1 VASARAGDR
10 WYGSRVTGGVGM
22 EFLLLG
28 PLEVRDGDRALPI
41 VGARQ
46 RGLLA
51 VLLLHAN
58 EVVSTDRLIE
68 DVWRGEPPDT
78 ADNALQRQVSRL
90 RHVLQPAD
98 GTGQPL
104 LTRAP
109 GYVLNISPDALD
121 LERFRRIVDEARRAR
136 GIDPSAAASLLRQA
150 LALWRGQ
157 PLADFAFEPFAQV
170 EVARLEEMRIAAL
183 EDLAEADLAAGAHD
197 ALVAEIEALV
207 AEHPLRER
215 LRGHLM
221 LALYRSGRQADA
233 LRVYREGRT
242 TLVEELGIEPGPEL
256 RALEKAILV
265 HDAALILAPPART
278 ARRVVSLALG
288 DRVMCPILVGR
299 SEPFALLVSALG
311 RARAGDGRVA
321 VLSGDAGAGKTR
333 LARELAEHA
342 AAEGLTVLAGACSE
356 TELSLPYLP
365 LVEAIG
371 GGLADADPHQLR
383 AALGP
388 AATELGALFPQLA
401 AGAPSAAP
409 PARAEQA
416 KLRLFEAMV
425 SLLLTLSTDAGL
437 LLVLDDMQ
445 WAEGSTLELTEY
457 LARRLRSSRTLLLL
471 TLRTAE
477 VDRSHPLMVSF
488 ERWQRSGRADLIEVT
503 PLDHVDVTDMVEA
516 ILGPNTSAPNLGEVL
531 HARSDG
537 NPYVVEELLKDA
549 LDHGDLIRTK
559 EDAWESRPSGELRLP
574 RSVADNVLRRVDR
587 LGDEH
592 AEALRAAAV
601 LGRTFSFP
609 ALLTL
614 VGRPEQAV
622 RGALDHCVRR
632 QLLDEDD
639 RGDTY
644 RFRHALTWEAVYTD
658 LLPSRRRRL
667 HAHAADALR
676 ALPGQP
682 PVAIAH
688 HLLEGGRGQ
697 EAVEVCI
704 AAAAEA
710 TRHHAHA
717 DAAQLYARAFEH
729 AGDDGTRG
737 RLLCLW
743 GEAGHRAGDAAS
755 AEERLERGVA
765 LLVQH
770 GDHLEAARHRL
781 SLGRCCWERSQHQR
795 ARREYE
801 LARQALE
808 VSGPSPELATAYV
821 RLSSLHTYQ
830 LEYDDAE
837 ELAVRAAD
845 IAELVD
851 SASARVAA
859 ALWLGSAQCDQGH
872 LDEGLVHLRRAF
884 DEATALEL
892 HDLAAQALSNTLS
905 VLESYGRVAE
915 CGLLLELYRERRPDP
930 WTEMMAAYYAGWLH
944 LWAAELET
952 AAAAIEHLNRLADQY
967 GTRTPL
973 SWGRGV
979 LSVILSELGR
989 FDEAW
994 PLVPTLDDDLE
1005 RQELAEQWW
1014 EILRFRLATQDV
1026 AGALEVAERVLPS
1039 AWWAA
1044 GTALPDAAVEALLAA
1059 GREDDAGRL
1068 VDDVG
1073 AQPRG
1078 RMNTAHLHRSRG
1090 RLALARGDSAAAT
1103 HHLADAVDG
1112 FRVGGYRLEVLRT
1125 QLVQAQSLAN
1135 DGKPAEAA
1143 AAIRQLVADSTSCG
1157 AATIAASAGAMMR
1170 AM

>member
-1 VASARAGDR
+1 
-10 WYGSRVTGGVGM
+10 M

-28 PLEVRDGDRALPI
+28 PLEVRDGNRTVPI
-41 VGARQ
+41 EGARQ

-90 RHVLQPAD
+90 RHVLEPSD
-98 GTGQPL
+98 GDSHPL
-104 LTRAP
+104 VTRAP
-109 GYVLNISPDALD
+109 GYMLRISPDTLD
-121 LERFRRIVDEARRAR
+121 LERFRRLVDEARRTR
-136 GIDPSAAASLLRQA
+136 GIDPGAAASLLREA

-157 PLADFAFEPFAQV
+157 ALADFAFEPFAQV
-170 EVARLEEMRIAAL
+170 EVARLDEMRVAAL
-183 EDLAEADLAAGAHD
+183 EDLIEAELATGARD
-197 ALVAEIEALV
+197 AQVAEIEALV

-215 LRGHLM
+215 LRCHLM

-233 LRVYREGRT
+233 LRVYREGRAI
-242 TLVEELGIEPGPEL
+242 LVEELGIEPGPEL

-265 HDAALILAPPART
+265 HDASLILNRPPSQRT
-278 ARRVVSLALG
+278 AGTAARLALG
-288 DRVMCPILVGR
+288 DRVLCPVLVGR
-299 SEPFALLVSALG
+299 SQPFATLVAALARTSAG
-311 RARAGDGRVA
+311 EGRVA
-321 VLSGDAGAGKTR
+321 LLAGDAGAGKTR

-342 AAEGLTVLAGACSE
+342 TATGVSVLAGACSE

-365 LVEAIG
+365 FVEAIG
-371 GGLADADPHQLR
+371 GALADADRDMLR

-388 AATELGALFPQLA
+388 AAAELGALFPQLA
-401 AGAPSAAP
+401 AGRSSAVPSAV
-409 PARAEQA
+409 AEQA

-425 SLLLTLSTDAGL
+425 SLVLALSTDAGL
-437 LLVLDDMQ
+437 LLILDDMQ
-445 WAEGSTLELTEY
+445 WAERSTLELAEY
-457 LARRLRSSRTLLLL
+457 LVRRLRSSRTLLLF
-471 TLRTAE
+471 TFRTPE
-477 VDRSHPLMVSF
+477 VGRGHPLMVSF
-488 ERWQRSGRADLIEVT
+488 ERWRRSGGADLIEVT
-503 PLDHVDVTDMVEA
+503 PLDRADVAAMVQA
-516 ILGPNTSAPNLGEVL
+516 ILGPNASVSDVGDML

-549 LDHGDLIRTK
+549 LDHGDLIRGSA
-559 EDAWESRPSGELRLP
+559 DAWESRPAERRLP
-574 RSVADNVLRRVDR
+574 RTVADTVLRRVDR
-587 LGDEH
+587 LSDEH

-601 LGRTFSFP
+601 LGRTFSFA
-609 ALLTL
+609 ALVSITE
-614 VGRPEQAV
+614 RPDAAV

-639 RGDTY
+639 GGDSY
-644 RFRHALTWEAVYTD
+644 HFRHALTWEAIYSD
-658 LLPSRRRRL
+658 LLPSRRRSL
-667 HAHAADALR
+667 HARAADALR
-676 ALPGQP
+676 AVPGQP
-682 PVAIAH
+682 LVAVAH
-688 HLLEGGRGQ
+688 HLLEGGRGH
-697 EAVEVCI
+697 EAVAVCI
-704 AAAAEA
+704 DAAGEA
-710 TRHHAHA
+710 TRRHAHA
-717 DAAQLYARAFEH
+717 DAAQLYARAIEY
-729 AGDDGTRG
+729 AADGTERG

-743 GEAGHRAGDAAS
+743 GEAGHRAGDAAM

-765 LLVQH
+765 MLDQS

-781 SLGRCCWERSQHQR
+781 SLGRCRWERSQHQR
-795 ARREYE
+795 ARSEYE

-808 VSGPSPELATAYV
+808 VAGPSEELATAYV

-830 LEYDDAE
+830 FEFAEAE
-837 ELAVRAAD
+837 ELAARAAD
-845 IAELVD
+845 IAVQAD
-851 SASARVAA
+851 ATSARIAA
-859 ALWLGSAQCDQGH
+859 ALWLGSAQCDQGR

-892 HDLAAQALSNTLS
+892 HDLAGHALSNTLS

-915 CGLLLELYRERRPDP
+915 CGPLLDLYRKHRQDP
-930 WTEMMAAYYAGWLH
+930 WTEMMVAYYAGWLH

-952 AAAAIEHLNRLADQY
+952 AAAAIAQLNQLADRY

-989 FDEAW
+989 FDEAG
-994 PLVPTLDDDLE
+994 PLVPVLDDHLE

-1026 AGALEVAERVLPS
+1026 GGALEVAERVLPS

-1044 GTALPDAAVEALLAA
+1044 GTSLPDAAVEALLAA
-1059 GREDDAGRL
+1059 GRDDDAARL

-1078 RMNTAHLHRSRG
+1078 RMNAALLHRSRG
-1090 RLALARGDSAAAT
+1090 RLALARGDAATAAGHLAAAT
-1103 HHLADAVDG
+1103 DA

-1125 QLVQAQSLAN
+1125 QLLQAQTLAMA
-1135 DGKPAEAA
+1135 GQGAQARIA
-1143 AAIRQLVADSTSCG
+1143 YQRLVADSTACG
-1157 AATIAASAGAMMR
+1157 ALTIAALAATPVEAAPAGR
-1170 AM
+1170 AKKALN

>member
-1 VASARAGDR
+1 
-10 WYGSRVTGGVGM
+10 M

-28 PLEVRDGDRALPI
+28 PLEVRDRDRTVPI

-46 RGLLA
+46 RGLLG

-78 ADNALQRQVSRL
+78 ADNALQRHVSRL

-98 GTGQPL
+98 GDGELL

-109 GYVLNISPDALD
+109 GYMLRISPDALD
-121 LERFRRIVDEARRAR
+121 LERFRRLVDEARHAR
-136 GIDPSAAASLLRQA
+136 NTDAAAAAALLRQA

-170 EVARLEEMRIAAL
+170 EVARLEELHIAAL
-183 EDLAEADLAAGAHD
+183 EDLIDAELAAGAND
-197 ALVAEIEALV
+197 AVLAETQALVAK
-207 AEHPLRER
+207 HPLRER
-215 LRGHLM
+215 LRCHLM

-233 LRVYREGRT
+233 LRVYREGRA

-265 HDAALILAPPART
+265 QDPSLILSRPAAPQRT
-278 ARRVVSLALG
+278 ARRAGGLALG
-288 DRVMCPILVGR
+288 DRAVCPLLVGR
-299 SEPFALLVSALG
+299 SRLFSDLVSVLG
-311 RARAGDGRVA
+311 RAREGDGRVA
-321 VLSGDAGAGKTR
+321 LLAGDAGAGKTR
-333 LARELAEHA
+333 LARELADHA
-342 AAEGLTVLAGACSE
+342 TASGMTVLAGACSE
-356 TELSLPYLP
+356 IDLSVPYLP
-365 LVEAIG
+365 FVEAIS
-371 GGLADADPHQLR
+371 GGLAEADLDQLR
-383 AALGP
+383 AVLGP
-388 AATELGALFPQLA
+388 AAAELGELFPQLA
-401 AGAPSAAP
+401 AGTAVAAAP
-409 PARAEQA
+409 ARQEQA

-425 SLLLTLSTDAGL
+425 SLLLALATDAGL

-445 WAEGSTLELTEY
+445 WAERSTLELAEY

-471 TLRTAE
+471 TVRTAE
-477 VDRSHPLMVSF
+477 VDRSHALMVSF
-488 ERWQRSGRADLIEVT
+488 ERWRRSGRADLIEVT
-503 PLDHVDVTDMVEA
+503 PLETADVTAMVQA
-516 ILGPNTSAPNLGEVL
+516 ILGPNASGSDLGEVL

-537 NPYVVEELLKDA
+537 NPYVVEELLQDA
-549 LDHGDLIRTK
+549 LDHGELVRT
-559 EDAWESRPSGELRLP
+559 EADVWESRQSGELRLP

-587 LGDEH
+587 LGEEH
-592 AEALRAAAV
+592 AETLRAAAV

-609 ALLTL
+609 ALVTL

-667 HAHAADALR
+667 HALAVDALR

-682 PVAIAH
+682 LVAIAH
-688 HLLEGGRGQ
+688 HLLEGGRGR
-697 EAVEVCI
+697 EAVSVCI

-710 TRHHAHA
+710 MRHHAPA
-717 DAAQLYARAFEH
+717 DAAQLYARAIEH
-729 AGDDGTRG
+729 ATDGVERG

-743 GEAGHRAGDAAS
+743 GEAAHRAGDAAG

-765 LLVQH
+765 MLDQH
-770 GDHLEAARHRL
+770 GDHLDAARHRL
-781 SLGRCCWERSQHQR
+781 SLGRCLWERSQHQR
-795 ARREYE
+795 ARSEYE

-808 VSGPSPELATAYV
+808 AAGPSEELATAYV

-830 LEYDDAE
+830 LEFAE
-837 ELAVRAAD
+837 AETLAARAAD
-845 IAELVD
+845 CAEQAD
-851 SASARVAA
+851 ATSARIAA
-859 ALWLGSAQCDQGH
+859 ALWLGSAQCDQGQ
-872 LDEGLVHLRRAF
+872 LDEGLVNLRRAF

-892 HDLAAQALSNTLS
+892 HDLAAHALSNTLS

-915 CGLLLELYRERRPDP
+915 CGPLLELYRERKQDP

-952 AAAAIEHLNRLADQY
+952 AAADIEQLNRLADQF

-989 FDEAW
+989 FDEARSV
-994 PLVPTLDDDLE
+994 VPELDDDLE

-1026 AGALEVAERVLPS
+1026 DGALEVAERVLPA

-1044 GTALPDAAVEALLAA
+1044 GTSLPDAAVEALLVG
-1059 GREDDAGRL
+1059 GRDDDATRL
-1068 VDDVG
+1068 VDDV
-1073 AQPRG
+1073 ASQPRG
-1078 RMNTAHLHRSRG
+1078 RMNAAHLHRSRG
-1090 RLALARGDSAAAT
+1090 RIALARGDAAT
-1103 HHLADAVDG
+1103 ATRDLAAAVDG

-1125 QLVQAQSLAN
+1125 QLLQAQSLSMA
-1135 DGKPAEAA
+1135 GELTEAGTA
-1143 AAIRQLVADSTSCG
+1143 VRQLVADSTACG
-1157 AATIAASAGAMMR
+1157 ALTIAGFAATLAER
-1170 AM
+1170 APRGRTGKR

>member
-1 VASARAGDR
+1 
-10 WYGSRVTGGVGM
+10 M

-28 PLEVRDGDRALPI
+28 PLEVRDKDRILPI

-98 GTGQPL
+98 GDQHLL

-109 GYVLNISPDALD
+109 GYMLRISPDSLD
-121 LERFRRIVDEARRAR
+121 LERFRRLVDEARRTRDGHPA
-136 GIDPSAAASLLRQA
+136 AAASLLRQA
-150 LALWRGQ
+150 LALWRGP
-157 PLADFAFEPFAQV
+157 PLADFVFEPFAQV
-170 EVARLEEMRIAAL
+170 EVARLEEMRVAAL
-183 EDLAEADLAAGAHD
+183 EDVVESDLAAGTQGAG
-197 ALVAEIEALV
+197 VAEIEALV

-233 LRVYREGRT
+233 LRVYREGRA
-242 TLVEELGIEPGPEL
+242 TLVDELGIDPGPEL

-265 HDAALILAPPART
+265 HDPSLTVSRPRPAQRT
-278 ARRVVSLALG
+278 ARRAAGIALG
-288 DRVMCPILVGR
+288 DRVACPVLVGR
-299 SEPFALLVSALG
+299 SRPFADLVSALG
-311 RARAGDGRVA
+311 RACDGEGRVCLLA
-321 VLSGDAGAGKTR
+321 GDAGAGKTR
-333 LARELAEHA
+333 LARELADHA
-342 AAEGLTVLAGACSE
+342 AAAGVSVLAGVCSE

-365 LVEAIG
+365 FVEAIG
-371 GGLADADPHQLR
+371 GALAEADLDQLR
-383 AALGP
+383 ASLGP
-388 AATELGALFPQLA
+388 AAAELGALFPQLA
-401 AGAPSAAP
+401 VGTAAVEP

-416 KLRLFEAMV
+416 KLRLFEAVV
-425 SLLLTLSTDAGL
+425 SLLLALSTDSGL

-457 LARRLRSSRTLLLL
+457 LARRLRTSRSLLLL
-471 TLRTAE
+471 TLRSAE
-477 VDRSHPLMVSF
+477 VDRGHPLMVSF
-488 ERWQRSGRADLIEVT
+488 ERWQRSGRAQLIEVT
-503 PLDHVDVTDMVEA
+503 PLDRADVTAMVQA
-516 ILGPNTSAPNLGEVL
+516 ILGPNASASDLGEVL

-549 LDHGDLIRTK
+549 LDHGDLVRTG
-559 EDAWESRPSGELRLP
+559 EDAWESRPSQELRLP

-592 AEALRAAAV
+592 AESLRAAAV

-609 ALLTL
+609 ALVILAE
-614 VGRPEQAV
+614 RPEQAV

-658 LLPSRRRRL
+658 LLPSRRRWL

-676 ALPGQP
+676 GLPGQAL
-682 PVAIAH
+682 VSVAH
-688 HLLEGGRGQ
+688 HLLEGGRGR
-697 EAVEVCI
+697 EAVPVCVE
-704 AAAAEA
+704 AAAEA

-717 DAAQLYARAFEH
+717 DAAQLYARATEH
-729 AGDDGTRG
+729 AADDTERG

-765 LLVQH
+765 MLDEH

-781 SLGRCCWERSQHQR
+781 SLGRCRWERSQHQR
-795 ARREYE
+795 ARNEYE

-808 VSGPSPELATAYV
+808 VAGPSEELATAYV

-830 LEYDDAE
+830 LEFAE
-837 ELAVRAAD
+837 AEALATRAAD
-845 IAELVD
+845 IAER
-851 SASARVAA
+851 AEATSARIAA
-859 ALWLGSAQCDQGH
+859 ELWLGSAQCDQGR
-872 LDEGLVHLRRAF
+872 LDDGLVHLRRAF
-884 DEATALEL
+884 DAATALKL
-892 HDLAAQALSNTLS
+892 HDLAGQALSNTLS

-915 CGLLLELYRERRPDP
+915 CGLLLEVYRERMQDP
-930 WTEMMAAYYAGWLH
+930 WTEMMAAYYAGWIH

-979 LSVILSELGR
+979 LSVILSELSR
-989 FDEAW
+989 FDEAR
-994 PLVPTLDDDLE
+994 PLVPGLHEDLE

-1014 EILRFRLATQDV
+1014 EILRFRLATRDV
-1026 AGALEVAERVLPS
+1026 DGAVEVAERVLPS

-1044 GTALPDAAVEALLAA
+1044 GTSLPDAAVEALLAA
-1059 GREDDAGRL
+1059 GRNDDATRL

-1090 RLALARGDSAAAT
+1090 RLALATGDAASAT
-1103 HHLADAVDG
+1103 CHLAAAVDG

-1125 QLVQAQSLAN
+1125 EVLQARALILA
-1135 DGKPAEAA
+1135 GKPAEAA
-1143 AAIRQLVADSTSCG
+1143 AAARRLVADSTMCG
-1157 AATIAASAGAMMR
+1157 ALTIAASASTVLEAAPAGR
-1170 AM
+1170 AAHS

>member
-1 VASARAGDR
+1 
-10 WYGSRVTGGVGM
+10 M

-28 PLEVRDGDRALPI
+28 PLEVRDGNRTLPI

-68 DVWRGEPPDT
+68 DIWRGEPPDT

-90 RHVLQPAD
+90 RQVLQPAD
-98 GTGQPL
+98 GDRQLL

-109 GYVLNISPDALD
+109 GYMLSISPDDLD
-121 LERFRRIVDEARRAR
+121 LERFRRLVDEARRTR
-136 GIDPSAAASLLRQA
+136 DVDPGASASLLRQA

-170 EVARLEEMRIAAL
+170 EVSRLEEMRVAAL
-183 EDLAEADLAAGAHD
+183 EDLVEADLAAGAHD
-197 ALVAEIEALV
+197 ARVAEIEALV

-265 HDAALILAPPART
+265 HDPSLIVSHPPPPQRAS
-278 ARRVVSLALG
+278 RRVAHLALG
-288 DRVMCPILVGR
+288 DRVMCPVLVGR
-299 SEPFALLVSALG
+299 SQPFAHLVSALG
-311 RARAGDGRVA
+311 RARAGEGRVA
-321 VLSGDAGAGKTR
+321 VLAGDAGAGKTR
-333 LARELAEHA
+333 LARELVDHA
-342 AAEGLTVLAGACSE
+342 TAAGVAVLAGACSE
-356 TELSLPYLP
+356 ASLSLPYLP
-365 LVEAIG
+365 FVEAIG
-371 GGLADADPHQLR
+371 ACLADADLRELR
-383 AALGP
+383 AAIGP
-388 AATELGALFPQLA
+388 AAAELGALFPQLD
-401 AGAPSAAP
+401 AGIPTAAP
-409 PARAEQA
+409 AGRAEQA

-425 SLLLTLSTDAGL
+425 ALLLALSTDAGL
-437 LLVLDDMQ
+437 LFVLDDMQ
-445 WAEGSTLELTEY
+445 WAESSTLELTEY

-471 TLRTAE
+471 TLRSAE
-477 VDRSHPLMVSF
+477 VDRGHPLMVSF
-488 ERWQRSGRADLIEVT
+488 ERWQRSGRAELVEVT
-503 PLDHVDVTDMVEA
+503 PLERADVTDMVQA
-516 ILGPNTSAPNLGEVL
+516 MLGPNANASDLGDVF

-549 LDHGDLIRTK
+549 LDHGDLVRTG
-559 EDAWESRPSGELRLP
+559 EDAWESRPSGDKRLP

-592 AEALRAAAV
+592 ADALRAAAV
-601 LGRTFSFP
+601 LGRTFSFE
-609 ALLTL
+609 ALVTL
-614 VGRPEQAV
+614 AERPETAV
-622 RGALDHCVRR
+622 RAALDHCVRR
-632 QLLDEDD
+632 QLLDEHD
-639 RGDTY
+639 RGDSY
-644 RFRHALTWEAVYTD
+644 RFRHALTWEAVYSD

-682 PVAIAH
+682 SVAIAH
-688 HLLEGGRGQ
+688 HLLAGGRGR
-697 EAVEVCI
+697 EAVLVCI
-704 AAAAEA
+704 DAAAEA
-710 TRHHAHA
+710 TQRHAHA
-717 DAAQLYARAFEH
+717 DAAQLYERAIEH
-729 AGDDGTRG
+729 AGDDGERG

-765 LLVQH
+765 LLDQH

-795 ARREYE
+795 ARGEYE

-808 VSGPSPELATAYV
+808 VAGPSEELAIAYV

-830 LEYDDAE
+830 LESSAAE
-837 ELAVRAAD
+837 ELAARAAD
-845 IAELVD
+845 IA
-851 SASARVAA
+851 ARSDATNARIAA
-859 ALWLGSAQCDQGH
+859 GLWLGSAQCDQGR
-872 LDEGLVHLRRAF
+872 LDDGLVHLRRSF
-884 DEATALEL
+884 DEATSLEL
-892 HDLAAQALSNTLS
+892 HDLARQALSNTLS

-915 CGLLLELYRERRPDP
+915 CGPLLELYGERTQDP
-930 WTEMMAAYYAGWLH
+930 WTEMMAAYYAGWMH

-973 SWGRGV
+973 TWGRGV
-979 LSVILSELGR
+979 LSVILGELGR
-989 FDEAW
+989 FDEATV
-994 PLVPTLDDDLE
+994 LVPELDDDLE

-1014 EILRFRLATQDV
+1014 EILRFRLATRDV
-1026 AGALEVAERVLPS
+1026 GGALEVAERVLPS

-1044 GTALPDAAVEALLAA
+1044 GTSLPDAAVEALLAA
-1059 GREDDAGRL
+1059 GRTDDAARL
-1068 VDDVG
+1068 VGDVG

-1090 RLALARGDSAAAT
+1090 RLALAGGDTASAAD
-1103 HHLADAVDG
+1103 HLRAAVDG
-1112 FRVGGYRLEVLRT
+1112 FRSGGYQLEVLRT
-1125 QLVQAQSLAN
+1125 QVLQTQSLVM
-1135 DGKPAEAA
+1135 DGKAA
-1143 AAIRQLVADSTSCG
+1143 QADAMVAQLVAESTSCG
-1157 AATIAASAGAMMR
+1157 ALTIAASAGTVIEAATVRR
-1170 AM
+1170 ARRR

>member
-1 VASARAGDR
+1 
-10 WYGSRVTGGVGM
+10 M

-28 PLEVRDGDRALPI
+28 PLEVRDRDRILPI

-58 EVVSTDRLIE
+58 AVVSTDRLIE
-68 DVWRGEPPDT
+68 DVWRGEPPES
-78 ADNALQRQVSRL
+78 ADNALQRHVSRL
-90 RHVLQPAD
+90 RHVLQSVDAD
-98 GTGQPL
+98 KHL
-104 LTRAP
+104 LQTRAP
-109 GYVLNISPDALD
+109 GYMLRVSPDALD
-121 LERFRRIVDEARRAR
+121 LERFRRLVDEARRIR
-136 GIDPSAAASLLRQA
+136 SVDPGAAGLLLREA

-170 EVARLEEMRIAAL
+170 EVARLEEMRVAAL
-183 EDLAEADLAAGAHD
+183 EDLIEAELAAGGHD
-197 ALVAEIEALV
+197 APVAEIEALM

-265 HDAALILAPPART
+265 HDPSLILIRSPSPSTAPRA
-278 ARRVVSLALG
+278 ASLALG
-288 DRVMCPILVGR
+288 DRVLCPVLVGR
-299 SEPFALLVSALG
+299 SQLFAQLVAAF
-311 RARAGDGRVA
+311 ARGCDGDGRLA
-321 VLSGDAGAGKTR
+321 LLAGDAGAGKTR

-342 AAEGLTVLAGACSE
+342 SAAGVTVLAGACSE

-365 LVEAIG
+365 FVEAIG
-371 GGLADADPHQLR
+371 GGLADADPDKLR

-388 AATELGALFPQLA
+388 AAAAELGALFPQLS
-401 AGAPSAAP
+401 AGPPNPAPSAA
-409 PARAEQA
+409 AEQA

-425 SLLLTLSTDAGL
+425 SLLLNLSTDAGL
-437 LLVLDDMQ
+437 LLILDDMQ
-445 WAEGSTLELTEY
+445 WAERSTLELAEY
-457 LARRLRSSRTLLLL
+457 LVRRLRSTRTMLLL
-471 TLRTAE
+471 TLRTPE
-477 VDRSHPLMVSF
+477 VDRSHPLMVLL
-488 ERWQRSGRADLIEVT
+488 ERWRRSGRADLIEVT
-503 PLDHVDVTDMVEA
+503 PFGSTDVAAMVQA
-516 ILGPNTSAPNLGEVL
+516 ILGPNASVSDVAEML
-531 HARSDG
+531 HSRSDG

-549 LDHGDLIRTK
+549 LDHGDLVRTAAG
-559 EDAWESRPSGELRLP
+559 AWESRPSELRLP
-574 RSVADNVLRRVDR
+574 RSVADTVLRRVDS
-587 LGDEH
+587 LSDEH

-601 LGRTFSFP
+601 LGRTFGFP
-609 ALLTL
+609 ALVALAEQ
-614 VGRPEQAV
+614 PEQAV

-644 RFRHALTWEAVYTD
+644 RFRHALTWEAIYAD
-658 LLPSRRRRL
+658 LLPSRRRWL
-667 HAHAADALR
+667 HARAADALR
-676 ALPGQP
+676 AVPGQP
-682 PVAIAH
+682 LVAIAH
-688 HLLEGGRGQ
+688 HLLEGDRGG
-697 EAVEVCI
+697 EAVSVCI
-704 AAAAEA
+704 EAAAEA

-717 DAAQLYARAFEH
+717 DAAQLYARAIEH
-729 AGDDGTRG
+729 AADGAERG

-743 GEAGHRAGDAAS
+743 GEAGHRAGDAAM

-765 LLVQH
+765 LLDQH
-770 GDHLEAARHRL
+770 GDHLQAARHRL
-781 SLGRCCWERSQHQR
+781 SLGRCRWERSQHQR
-795 ARREYE
+795 ARTEYE

-808 VSGPSPELATAYV
+808 VAGPSEELATAYV

-830 LEYDDAE
+830 FEFAE
-837 ELAVRAAD
+837 AERLAARAAD
-845 IAELVD
+845 IAVRAD
-851 SASARVAA
+851 ATSARIAA
-859 ALWLGSAQCDQGH
+859 ALWLGSAQCDQGR

-884 DEATALEL
+884 DDATALEL
-892 HDLAAQALSNTLS
+892 HDLAGHALSNTLS

-915 CGLLLELYRERRPDP
+915 CGPLLELYREHRQDP
-930 WTEMMAAYYAGWLH
+930 WTEMMAAYYEGWLH
-944 LWAAELET
+944 LWAAELGT

-989 FDEAW
+989 FDEART
-994 PLVPTLDDDLE
+994 LVPALNDDLE

-1026 AGALEVAERVLPS
+1026 GGALEVAERVLPS

-1044 GTALPDAAVEALLAA
+1044 GTSLPDAAVEALLAA
-1059 GREDDAGRL
+1059 GRNDDAARL

-1078 RMNTAHLHRSRG
+1078 RMNAAHLHRSRG
-1090 RLALARGDSAAAT
+1090 RLSLARGDAASAT
-1103 HHLADAVDG
+1103 HHLAAATDA
-1112 FRVGGYRLEVLRT
+1112 FRIGGYRLEVLRT
-1125 QLVQAQSLAN
+1125 QLLQAQSLAMA
-1135 DGKPAEAA
+1135 GKRTEAGTA
-1143 AAIRQLVADSTSCG
+1143 VRQLVADSTACG
-1157 AATIAASAGAMMR
+1157 ALTIAALAATLVEAASR
-1170 AM
+1170 PR